1 MKKYFWLIAIV
12 ILFILAIFI
21 LKITYNFVVQSKI
34 NLEKAIAI
42 LKDEFIPLKMKLFK
56 TDNNTIVYQLKFYDQ
71 MGSNIAALSGEITGN
86 QLFIDFYVI
95 DIKDHYLFFP
105 YLIYSN
111 QIPPVM
117 GKKIFDAYEKNY
129 DGILFPE
136 IYSSENMNE
145 NYLKFISSI
154 WSAMKR
160 GDITFFSSNYNGN
173 ALHLLNNISDLD
185 PNAVYEFVCHTSKGG
200 IEIVKR

>member
-1 MKKYFWLIAIV
+1 MKKYLWLIAII
-12 ILFILAIFI
+12 ILFIIAGFI
-21 LKITYNFVVQSKI
+21 LKITYNFVVQSRV
-34 NLEKAIAI
+34 NVEKAITI
-42 LKDEFIPLKMKLFK
+42 LKNEFVPLKMKVLIDEVK
-56 TDNNTIVYQLKFYDQ
+56 ISYQLKFYDL
-71 MGSNIAALSGEITGN
+71 MGTNVAAFNNEISGN

-95 DIKDHYLFFP
+95 NIKDNFLFFP

-111 QIPPVM
+111 EIPPVM
-117 GKKIFDAYEKNY
+117 GKKIFDVYEKNY

-136 IYSSENMNE
+136 IYAAENMNE

-154 WSAMKR
+154 WQAIKS
-160 GDITFFSSNYNGN
+160 GNITFFSSNYNGN
-173 ALHLLNNISDLD
+173 ALHLLSNISEID